1 MATFSKTIM
10 IGRLT
15 ADPEI
20 RTTTSGKTVCNFT
33 LAVDRRFD
41 REKADFFQ
49 AVAWSKTAEFITQY
63 FHKGDQLLVCGP
75 LQTHSFD
82 AQDGRKI
89 TVTEIFVEEAQ
100 FVDRQKPREE
110 SEQKH
115 EPDHTRTRRNARTRK
130 IYGTTG
136 DGRRHRRRKPTVL
149 RKGGKRNA

>member
-1 MATFSKTIM
+1 MATFIKAIT

-110 SEQKH
+110 SEPKH
-115 EPDHTRTRRNARTRK
+115 EPIIPGLGETRVRTK
-130 IYGTTG
+130 FTAPQATEDVTG
-136 DGRRHRRRKPTVL
+136 DENLPF
-149 RKGGKRNA
+149 

>member
-49 AVAWSKTAEFITQY
+49 AVAWSKTAEFIAQY

-115 EPDHTRTRRNARTRK
+115 EPIIPGLGETRVRAKFTAPQATQDFEKLTDDENL
-130 IYGTTG
+130 
-136 DGRRHRRRKPTVL
+136 PF
-149 RKGGKRNA
+149 

>member
-15 ADPEI
+15 ADPEL

-49 AVAWSKTAEFITQY
+49 AVAWAKTAEFITQY
-63 FHKGDQLLVCGP
+63 FRKGDQLLVCGP

-110 SEQKH
+110 SEPKH
-115 EPDHTRTRRNARTRK
+115 EPIIPRLGETRVRAK
-130 IYGTTG
+130 ITAPQATEDVTG
-136 DGRRHRRRKPTVL
+136 DENLPF
-149 RKGGKRNA
+149 